1 MLSPKYGA
9 SHVYGKAIKN
19 NNSVQLFLD
28 YDCPFSAK
36 IFSKIHKEVIPQVEK
51 KHPGKFSF
59 VVMNVIQPWHPTST
73 LMHEVALA
81 VAKVHPDRFWD
92 YSQYL
97 FDNQSKFF
105 DTETLNETRVD
116 TIARLVDLA
125 CDLIGKETHE
135 SEIRSLVHIDTSS
148 RPSNA
153 GNKIAASVK
162 YFTKYAR
169 GLGVHVT
176 PTVFVNGVVSPS
188 IESSTPSERIVE
200 ILEGEL

>member
-36 IFSKIHKEVIPQVEK
+36 IFSKFYKEVIPKVEE

-92 YSQYL
+92 FSQYL

-105 DTETLNETRVD
+105 DTETLNETRND
-116 TIARLVDLA
+116 TITRLVSLA
-125 CDLIGKETHE
+125 RDLIGGDTNEKEI
-135 SEIRSLVHIDTSS
+135 SSLVQIDTSS

-153 GNKIAASVK
+153 GNKIAPSVK

-169 GLGVHVT
+169 GLGVHAT
-176 PTVFVNGVVSPS
+176 PTVFVNGIVSPG
-188 IESSTPSERIVE
+188 IESSTPSEKVVE